1 MNHIDTIYY
10 INLDH
15 RTDRN
20 KEFLDCMNDLHVSS
34 EKIKRIPAIYEPN
47 IGALGC
53 TKSHILALETFIA
66 SGANICMIFEDDF
79 ICKNKQTFWTDI
91 LKIFETGLKFD
102 VVQLSYNHL
111 YMPEL
116 FYQVRDT
123 EFDFLKKVNK
133 TICASSY
140 IITKEFAPKLL
151 ENFKE
156 SCKLLSDFGF
166 SNNKAYVLDV
176 YWHNI
181 QPKANWY
188 LISPS
193 IGYQRGSYSDICKGY
208 MDYGI

>member
-1 MNHIDTIYY
+1 MNHIDTLYY
-10 INLDH
+10 INLEF

-20 KEFLDCMNDLHVSS
+20 KEFLECMNDLEVPP
-34 EKIKRIPAIYEPN
+34 EKIKRVPAIYEPN
-47 IGALGC
+47 NGALGC

-66 SGANICMIFEDDF
+66 SGKEVCIVFEDDF
-79 ICKNKQTFWTDI
+79 MYKNKNTFNSDI
-91 LKIFETGLKFD
+91 SKIFATGLDFD
-102 VVQLSYNHL
+102 IVQLSYNHL

-116 FYQVRDT
+116 FYQVEDT
-123 EFDFLKKVNK
+123 QYEFIKKVNK

-156 SCKLLSDFGF
+156 SSKLLTKFGL

-181 QPKANWY
+181 QSVANWY
-188 LISPS
+188 VITPS